1 MLEWKEM
8 GFKVSSDNVSKIYL
22 DDEEK
27 NAQNRLFEMKA
38 IWSWKKGKL
47 PSFYC
52 VAF

>member
-27 NAQNRLFEMKA
+27 NAQNRLFEMNA
-38 IWSWKKGKL
+38 ISSWKKGKL